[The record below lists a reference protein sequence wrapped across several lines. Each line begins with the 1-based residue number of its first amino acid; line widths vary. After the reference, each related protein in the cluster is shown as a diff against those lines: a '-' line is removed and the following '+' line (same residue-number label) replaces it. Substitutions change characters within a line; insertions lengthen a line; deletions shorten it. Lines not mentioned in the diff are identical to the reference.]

1 MKKEII
7 KKYIKYFGMNAPVPC
22 FKIMKLLVEMK
33 ENGTYQKSRN
43 YHLRSMVA
51 HVWDGQS

>member
-7 KKYIKYFGMNAPVPC
+7 KKYIKYFGMNAPVPR
-22 FKIMKLLVEMK
+22 FKIMKSVVEMK
-33 ENGTYQKSRN
+33 ENGTYDKSRN

-51 HVWDGQS
+51 HVLEGQL

>member
-22 FKIMKLLVEMK
+22 FKIMKSLVEMK
-33 ENGTYQKSRN
+33 ENGTYEKSRN
-43 YHLRSMVA
+43 YHLRSMVV
-51 HVWDGQS
+51 HVWEGQS